1 MLAFGLL
8 LSIPALVF
16 AFRWFRHHAFE
27 HFDGVSPRSQI
38 DSDFVWGIIFG
49 ILSILFLIFGSAS
62 T

>member
-27 HFDGVSPRSQI
+27 YYDGVSPRSQM
-38 DSDFVWGIIFG
+38 DSDFVWCIIFSV
-49 ILSILFLIFGSAS
+49 LSSLFILFGSIS